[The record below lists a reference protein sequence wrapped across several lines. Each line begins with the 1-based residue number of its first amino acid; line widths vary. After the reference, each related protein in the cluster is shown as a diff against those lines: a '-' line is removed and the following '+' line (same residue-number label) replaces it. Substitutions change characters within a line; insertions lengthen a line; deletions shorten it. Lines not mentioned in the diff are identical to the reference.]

1 MENLG
6 IHVGVQAVGAMLL
19 RVSLGTGDC
28 GPSPG
33 FDEGVS
39 LSWEGAASLFHSH
52 LGSTLNS
59 IHEKQ
64 GGVD

>member
-1 MENLG
+1 MESLG

-19 RVSLGTGDC
+19 RVSLGTGDG

-52 LGSTLNS
+52 LGSTLS
-59 IHEKQ
+59 IHEKR